1 MNGNLAVDRALKRL
15 LDALDALDAAMEL
28 RLDGERRR
36 GSLAEQ
42 VQAFSLDRARLAGEL
57 DGAEARARAL
67 TTANREAA
75 RRLDEAMATIRAV
88 IASNER
94 QERTIEGTTE
104 RNN

>member
-1 MNGNLAVDRALKRL
+1 MNGDLDVDRALRRL
-15 LDALDALDAAMEL
+15 LDALDAFDAAMER

-36 GSLAEQ
+36 GSVAEQ

-57 DGAEARARAL
+57 DGAQARERAL

-88 IASNER
+88 IALNER
-94 QERTIEGTTE
+94 QQHTTH
-104 RNN
+104 RDN